1 MNQFNTV
8 FGQLLQVLPW
18 SDFERLVR
26 RYGSDKYA
34 KLMTTRSLFAG
45 LIYAQ
50 ARTKESLRD
59 IQQGLL
65 HHRAKWYHL
74 GIKSIAKST
83 FSDANK
89 RIDSVV
95 FEKLF
100 YALLDKTTRHHCDKR
115 FKFKNPLFALDAT
128 VLPLCLSLFNWAKFR
143 QTKGGIKLHC
153 LYNIKDQIPEFM
165 VHTTAA
171 EHESKMAQDVAM
183 PLPPDSF
190 ITFDKGYIDFGVFS
204 AYEQNRVTFVTRP
217 KTGMKYHITGQLD
230 ISPYL
235 RKKGVLYEHHI
246 LLDGYYQKKDYPHKL
261 RLIGYTC
268 PDTGKTYEFITNN
281 FKLSAYTITQIYKA
295 RWDIELFFK
304 WIKQNLKIKTFLGTS
319 PNAVMNQIWVAM
331 IYLLLL
337 KYIKHQTSY
346 KGSVL
351 ELFRAFSE
359 SLMERVALIDILHL
373 KPKDISKVLAMNHQ
387 LSLY

>member
-1 MNQFNTV
+1 MKQFNTV
-8 FGQLLQVLPW
+8 FGQLLQIMPW

-26 RYGSDKYA
+26 QYGSDKYT
-34 KLMTTRSLFAG
+34 KIMTTRGLFSG
-45 LIYAQ
+45 LLYAQ

-65 HHRAKWYHL
+65 HHQAKWHHL
-74 GIKSIAKST
+74 GIKSVAKST

-89 RIDSVV
+89 RVGSVV
-95 FEKLF
+95 FETLF
-100 YALLDKTTRHHCDKR
+100 YSLLEKTQRHHSDRR
-115 FKFKNPLFALDAT
+115 FKFKNPLYALDAT
-128 VLPLCLSLFNWAKFR
+128 VITMCLSLFDWAKFR

-153 LYNIKDQIPEFM
+153 LYNIKDQIPEFI
-165 VHTTAA
+165 VDTTAA
-171 EHESKMAQDVAM
+171 EHEAKIPQEMEL

-204 AYEQNRVTFVTRP
+204 AYEKNGITFVTRP
-217 KTGMKYHITGQLD
+217 KSTMKYHVAGQQD

-235 RKKGVLYEHHI
+235 SKKGVLYEHHI
-246 LLDGYYQKKDYPHKL
+246 LLEGYYQKQDYPHKL

-268 PDTGKTYEFITNN
+268 PDTGKTYQFITNN

-319 PNAVMNQIWVAM
+319 SNAVMNQIWVAM

-337 KYIKHQTSY
+337 KYIKHQTRY
-346 KGSVL
+346 KGSIL

-359 SLMERVALIDILHL
+359 ALMDRLSLIDLLQL
-373 KPKDISKVLAMNHQ
+373 KPKDIPKVLAMNHQ
-387 LSLY
+387 LSIF